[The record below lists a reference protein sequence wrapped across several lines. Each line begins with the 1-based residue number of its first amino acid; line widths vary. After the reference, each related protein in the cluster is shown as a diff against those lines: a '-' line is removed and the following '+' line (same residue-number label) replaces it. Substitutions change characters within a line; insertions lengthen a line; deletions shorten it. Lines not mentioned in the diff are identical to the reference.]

1 MNLATAEEAVPE
13 VMALGRRLL
22 DETLP
27 RDARQSALKTR
38 LSAYAGDEGF
48 LGPGDEA
55 GWVSCV
61 LAFAS
66 LSCGNFGIGALIAD
80 AAGRVFASGHNE
92 ICTPRFRSDAH
103 AEMVVISE
111 FETRWPNASKS
122 GLALYTSLEP
132 CPMCYTRILIS
143 GLTRVFWVAD
153 DEAGGMARRAHL
165 MPDYWRA
172 MEGRCRFERAETRA
186 PLRALALDILN
197 YNLDDLGS
205 TVELRP
211 LPGVS
216 SARRG

>member
-1 MNLATAEEAVPE
+1 MNPVDVPE

-22 DETLP
+22 DETQP
-27 RDARQSALKTR
+27 KDSRQAALKAR
-38 LSAYAGDEGF
+38 LVAYAADGF
-48 LGPGDEA
+48 FGPGDEA

-66 LSCGNFGIGALIAD
+66 LCCGNFGIGALIVD
-80 AAGRVFASGHNE
+80 GAGRVFASGHNE
-92 ICTPRFRSDAH
+92 ICAPRFRSDAH

-153 DEAGGMARRAHL
+153 DEAGGMVRRAHL
-165 MPDYWRA
+165 MPEYWRA
-172 MEGRCRFERAETRA
+172 MEDRCRFDRAETRA
-186 PLRALALDILN
+186 PLRGLALDILN
-197 YNLDDLGS
+197 YNLDDLGA
-205 TVELRP
+205 TVQLRP
-211 LPGVS
+211 LPGA
-216 SARRG
+216 AR